1 MLKPWYSKKR
11 FYACLRWKSCTN
23 KNVTRIIIH
32 VTWTSTEETQMKTHL
47 CVCVCVWA
55 DEETG
60 TFLKRRHEINR
71 NATLPSSRVSQ
82 FDRCPDVTSL
92 HCVIDWR
99 ISTNRCLSGQTQLP
113 ELSKCIISSFLLHLK
128 KERSVGARFEVVYV
142 YDKGKNVA
150 RAYLL
155 SWCSGKHVTC
165 LVGTRSVQKLS
176 VCKTTR
182 WNHDK
187 KNLD

>member
-1 MLKPWYSKKR
+1 MIQQKKVL
-11 FYACLRWKSCTN
+11 CLFEVEKLHKQKCDKNHNSCDVN
-23 KNVTRIIIH
+23 IH
-32 VTWTSTEETQMKTHL
+32 WGDADEDTSVR
-47 CVCVCVWA
+47 VCVCVWA